1 MKILLSGILEHIMEV
16 HTAKE
21 TPPSYLS
28 DGSDKL
34 GTFQLGVS
42 GPGLFLQQMPHPF
55 YKLSCAIKLVC
66 LNIFGPT
73 PSYSKALPMYLIL

>member
-28 DGSDKL
+28 DGADKL

-42 GPGLFLQQMPHPF
+42 GPGLSLQ
-55 YKLSCAIKLVC
+55 
-66 LNIFGPT
+66 
-73 PSYSKALPMYLIL
+73 